1 MFQGSFWE
9 LSFIFLLAL
18 VVFGPERLPGL
29 ARGIGLWVGRARA
42 MLRRFNEQLEQE
54 LAAEEMRRAAA
65 AAREAVS
72 GGGVTMHGEDT
83 TQQDADTTKRGA
95 DTSVTRDGT

>member
-29 ARGIGLWVGRARA
+29 ARTIGLWVGRARA
-42 MLRRFNEQLEQE
+42 LFRNFNEQLERE
-54 LAAEEMRRAAA
+54 LAAEEMRRAAK
-65 AAREAVS
+65 AAREAVT
-72 GGGVTMHGEDT
+72 GDETTRRGADT
-83 TQQDADTTKRGA
+83 TQQGA
-95 DTSVTRDGT
+95 DATERGPETTVKREQP